1 MLILITLSFHSKNL
15 PRSKNVVQECL
26 MKFLYGKTFVYGTHQ
41 LEFLEAAYLNL
52 VSYIEHLCV
61 IDEITAPI

>member
-1 MLILITLSFHSKNL
+1 
-15 PRSKNVVQECL
+15 